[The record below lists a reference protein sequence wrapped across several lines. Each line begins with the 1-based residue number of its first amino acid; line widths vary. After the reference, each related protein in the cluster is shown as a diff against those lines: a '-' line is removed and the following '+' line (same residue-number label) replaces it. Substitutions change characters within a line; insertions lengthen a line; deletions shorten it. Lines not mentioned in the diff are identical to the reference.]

1 MLFDWNENTLT
12 WLAEA
17 SAYTGYDRELAKLLL
32 PRLEGCGTLC
42 DMGCGMGLV
51 DMELAPHF
59 KAITCVDV
67 AAPVLED
74 LTARAARLG
83 LTNIETRCC
92 PGAEAEGEWDAVM
105 ALFHGEVQDIVPAYL
120 KKAKKRLIL
129 VTHGSAYGS
138 TGPAGYRIR
147 KCCDVDG
154 TVAWLDAHGFTYTVE
169 RGELEFGQPH
179 RSLEEAAA
187 YTRAFTKNVPEDE
200 LLNWVKS
207 KAVETGRE
215 DFPLYTPKKRGFG
228 LFVIGRE
235 ENEHV
240 S

>member
-1 MLFDWNENTLT
+1 MLFDWNEQTMG
-12 WLAEA
+12 WQADA
-17 SAYTGYDRELAKLLL
+17 SAYTGYNRELAKLLL
-32 PRLEGCGTLC
+32 PRLKGCKTLC

-59 KAITCVDV
+59 KAITCVDI
-67 AAPVLED
+67 AAPALKD
-74 LTARAARLG
+74 LAARAARLG
-83 LTNIETRCC
+83 LTNVGTVCSPGEETD
-92 PGAEAEGEWDAVM
+92 GEWDAVM
-105 ALFHGEVQDIVPAYL
+105 ALFHGQVEEIVPVYL
-120 KKAKKRLIL
+120 KKAKKKLL
-129 VTHGSAYGS
+129 LLTHGSAYGS
-138 TGPAGYRIR
+138 TGPAGYRVR

-154 TVAWLDAHGFTYTVE
+154 AVAWLDAHGYTYTVE

-179 RSLEEAAA
+179 RSLEDAVA
-187 YTRAFTKNVPEDE
+187 YTRAFTKKVPEDE
-200 LLNWVKS
+200 LADWVK
-207 KAVETGRE
+207 AHVTETGRE